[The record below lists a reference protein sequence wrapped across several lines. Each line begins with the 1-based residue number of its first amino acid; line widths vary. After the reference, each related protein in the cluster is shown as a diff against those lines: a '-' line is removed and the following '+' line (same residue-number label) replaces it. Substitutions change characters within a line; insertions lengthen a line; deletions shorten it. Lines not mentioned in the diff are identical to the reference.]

1 MHSARGT
8 QFPVRDDTSGN
19 GNHRCEPVWHRTE
32 GGMMELETVIMISV
46 NSSGTIAYLSIV
58 IMISEQKHEVII

>member
-1 MHSARGT
+1 
-8 QFPVRDDTSGN
+8 
-19 GNHRCEPVWHRTE
+19 
-32 GGMMELETVIMISV
+32 MMELETVIMISV